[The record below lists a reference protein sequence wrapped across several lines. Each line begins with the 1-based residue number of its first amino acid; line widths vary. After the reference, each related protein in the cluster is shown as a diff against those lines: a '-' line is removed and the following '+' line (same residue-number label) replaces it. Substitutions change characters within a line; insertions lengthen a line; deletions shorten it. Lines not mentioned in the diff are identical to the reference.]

1 MTTGAEILAR
11 LRPEVRDFTYEGF
24 SLASDLGHLAAVL
37 QAEAP
42 EATIFYGGRILEA
55 LSGQAVERAG
65 GEAKP
70 NPFANLTYLAEATL
84 LKRDAAYWAHGLR
97 RLGNEVRHL
106 NRPIGM
112 GEAELAAQL
121 VERWLA
127 WYFCGFEIGTKL
139 PRLTPMKD
147 KKPLFPAKDEVLA
160 GLLLA
165 IDDPEEREQL
175 RQGLTAPQ
183 QEALARAPTAACVL
197 AERWIESGALAQA
210 KALIDALG
218 EKLKDELRF
227 LQLMALHAN
236 RAKDGER
243 TIALLRP
250 KVSAGL
256 QDEETMGILA
266 GGYKRVWSKT
276 KKDETLKE
284 SHRLYRQ
291 GFRAGKEASYYL
303 GINAAT
309 TAFLL
314 GDLKAAAELGGKVAA
329 IIETQSKPARK
340 LGRDPLRED
349 YWLAATL
356 AEAQLLAGQRDEAIK
371 SYGVA
376 FSYPASD
383 GRFDTTQAN
392 AEDIIRA
399 RGEAPIDF
407 AALKTGAKP
416 PQGA

>member
-1 MTTGAEILAR
+1 MSAEVLDR
-11 LRPEVRDFTYEGF
+11 LRPEVRGFTHEGF

-55 LSGQAVERAG
+55 LSGRAVERAG

-70 NPFANLTYLAEATL
+70 NPFANLTYLAETTL
-84 LKRDAAYWAHGLR
+84 LKRDPAYWAHGLR

-106 NRPIGM
+106 NRPVGM
-112 GEAELAAQL
+112 GEADVAAQL

-127 WYFCGFEIGTKL
+127 WYFCGFELGERLKG
-139 PRLTPMKD
+139 LTPTKD
-147 KKPLFPAKDEVLA
+147 RKPLFPAKDQELA
-160 GLLLA
+160 DLLLA
-165 IDDPEEREQL
+165 IDDPEERERLQ
-175 RQGLTAPQ
+175 RGLTPAQ
-183 QEALARAPTAACVL
+183 HEALVHAPTAACVL
-197 AERWIESGALAQA
+197 AERWIEAGALDAA

-218 EKLKDELRF
+218 TKLQEELRF

-236 RAKDGER
+236 RSKDGER

-266 GGYKRVWSKT
+266 GGYKRVWNKT
-276 KKDETLKE
+276 KQEQALKE
-284 SHRLYRQ
+284 SHRLYKA

-314 GDLKAAAELGGKVAA
+314 GDLKAAAELGAKVAA
-329 IIETQSKPARK
+329 IIENQSKPARK

-356 AEAQLLAGQRDEAIK
+356 AEAQLLAGQREEAIK
-371 SYGVA
+371 SYCVA

-383 GRFDTTQAN
+383 GRFETTQAN

-399 RGEAPIDF
+399 RGEAAIDF
-407 AALKTGAKP
+407 AALRSGGT
-416 PQGA
+416 PQREG

>member
-1 MTTGAEILAR
+1 MKGEEILAR
-11 LRPEVRDFTYEGF
+11 LRPEVRDFTDEGF
-24 SLASDLGHLAAVL
+24 ALASDLGHLAAVL

-55 LSGQAVERAG
+55 LSGDAVEIAG

-106 NRPIGM
+106 NRPVSM

-121 VERWLA
+121 TERWLA
-127 WYFCGFEIGTKL
+127 WYFCGFELGRRL
-139 PRLTPMKD
+139 PLLTPTKD
-147 KKPLFPAKDEVLA
+147 KKPLFPARDEVLA
-160 GLLLA
+160 SLVHA

-175 RQGLTAPQ
+175 RQGLSPAQ
-183 QEALARAPTAACVL
+183 KEALARAPTAACVL
-197 AERWIESGALAQA
+197 AERWIESGALDQA
-210 KALIDALG
+210 KTLIDALG
-218 EKLKDELRF
+218 DLLKDELRF

-266 GGYKRVWSKT
+266 GGYKRVWNKT
-276 KKDETLKE
+276 QKPEALKE
-284 SHRLYRQ
+284 SHRLYRS

-329 IIETQSKPARK
+329 IIETQSKPAKK

-371 SYGVA
+371 SYAIA

-407 AALKTGAKP
+407 AALKSKAKS

>member
-1 MTTGAEILAR
+1 MMGEAILGR
-11 LRPEVRDFTYEGF
+11 LRPEVRGFMHEGF

-37 QAEAP
+37 EAEAP

-55 LSGQAVERAG
+55 LSGRAVERAG

-112 GEAELAAQL
+112 GEAELASQL

-127 WYFCGFEIGTKL
+127 WYFCGFEIGDRL
-139 PRLTPMKD
+139 PRLTAD
-147 KKPLFPAKDEVLA
+147 AGKKPLFPAKDRVLA
-160 GLLLA
+160 SLLLA
-165 IDDPEEREQL
+165 IDDPEERHQL
-175 RQGLTAPQ
+175 QQGLTPEQ
-183 QEALARAPTAACVL
+183 QEALVQAPTAACVL
-197 AERWIESGALAQA
+197 AERWIEAGALDQA

-218 EKLKDELRF
+218 DKLKDELRF

-266 GGYKRVWSKT
+266 GGYKRLWARTQKP
-276 KKDETLKE
+276 ETLKE

-291 GFRAGKEASYYL
+291 GFRAGKESSYYL

-314 GDLKAAAELGGKVAA
+314 GDLKAAAELGAKVAA
-329 IIETQSKPARK
+329 IIETQSAPARK

-371 SYGVA
+371 SYAVA

-383 GRFDTTQAN
+383 GRFETTQAN
-392 AEDIIRA
+392 AADIIRA
-399 RGEAPIDF
+399 RGEAAIDF
-407 AALKTGAKP
+407 AALKAAAKTP
-416 PQGA
+416 

>member
-1 MTTGAEILAR
+1 MSGAEILER
-11 LRPEVRDFTYEGF
+11 LRPEVRSFQHEGF

-37 QAEAP
+37 GADAP
-42 EATIFYGGRILEA
+42 EATVFYGGRILEA
-55 LSGQAVERAG
+55 LSGDAVAKAG

-70 NPFANLTYLAEATL
+70 NPFANLTYLSEATL
-84 LKRDAAYWAHGLR
+84 LKRDPGYWAHGLR

-112 GEAELAAQL
+112 GEAELASQL
-121 VERWLA
+121 VERWLV
-127 WYFCGFEIGTKL
+127 WFFCGFELGQRL
-139 PRLTPMKD
+139 PRLTLQGD
-147 KKPLFPAKDEVLA
+147 RKPLFPAEDRVLA
-160 GLLLA
+160 ELLQA
-165 IDDPEEREQL
+165 IDDPQDDAKLRER
-175 RQGLTAPQ
+175 GLTPEE
-183 QEALARAPTAACVL
+183 QEALVRAPTAACVL
-197 AERWIESGALAQA
+197 AERWIEAGALDRA
-210 KALIDALG
+210 KGLIDAVG

-227 LQLMALHAN
+227 LQLMALYAN

-256 QDEETMGILA
+256 QDEETLGILA
-266 GGYKRVWSKT
+266 GGYKRVWNRT
-276 KKDETLKE
+276 KKPETLKE

-314 GDLKAAAELGGKVAA
+314 GDLKAAEELGAKVAA
-329 IIETQSKPARK
+329 LIETQSKPARK

-356 AEAQLLAGQRDEAIK
+356 AEAQLLAGQREAAIK
-371 SYGVA
+371 SYASA
-376 FSYPASD
+376 FAYAASD

-407 AALKTGAKP
+407 AALRTAARTQRG
-416 PQGA
+416 

>member
-1 MTTGAEILAR
+1 MSGEAILDR
-11 LRPEVRDFTYEGF
+11 LRPEVRDFAHEGF
-24 SLASDLGHLAAVL
+24 HLASDLGHLAAVL
-37 QAEAP
+37 GAAAP
-42 EATIFYGGRILEA
+42 EATVFYGGRILEA
-55 LSGQAVERAG
+55 LSGEAVERAG

-70 NPFANLTYLAEATL
+70 NPFANLTYLSEATL
-84 LKRDAAYWAHGLR
+84 LKRDPAYWAHGLR

-127 WYFCGFEIGTKL
+127 WFFCAFELGQRL
-139 PRLTPMKD
+139 PRLTAKGD
-147 KKPLFPAKDEVLA
+147 RQPLFPAQDAVLA
-160 GLLLA
+160 ELLQA
-165 IDDPEEREQL
+165 IDDPQEDEQL
-175 RQGLTAPQ
+175 RERGLSAGQ
-183 QEALARAPTAACVL
+183 QEALVRAPTAACVL
-197 AERWIESGALAQA
+197 AERWIEAGALDRA
-210 KALIDALG
+210 KGLIDAVG
-218 EKLKDELRF
+218 EKLKGELRF

-256 QDEETMGILA
+256 QDEETFGILA
-266 GGYKRVWSKT
+266 GGYKRVWNKT
-276 KKDETLKE
+276 KKPEALKE

-314 GDLKAAAELGGKVAA
+314 GDLKAAGELGAKVAS
-329 IIETQSKPARK
+329 IIETQSQPARK

-356 AEAQLLAGQRDEAIK
+356 AEAQLLSGQREAAIK
-371 SYGVA
+371 SYAAA
-376 FSYPASD
+376 FAYAASD

-407 AALKTGAKP
+407 AALRTGART
-416 PQGA
+416 QRGA